1 MNTHNKI
8 FLYSIPLQM
17 VKASDHNPCQSASSF
32 AQLFL
37 SPKLRQIVETEQ
49 RVDKNL
55 ARTSRNGKSKVN
67 DWLR

>member
-1 MNTHNKI
+1 
-8 FLYSIPLQM
+8 M

-32 AQLFL
+32 AQLFI